1 MIILEGPDGAGKTTL
16 LRNLDLPQRP
26 RFATSDTGPLDNLYA
41 RVYRDFMEVF
51 ADAILLDKGPE
62 CGVYDRHSLISE
74 YIYGQIMPD
83 REVPPD
89 FLWPSAKYMLEQI
102 RKRSLLVLA
111 LPPLHV
117 VKENLHK
124 EVQLPGLHEQIFRIY
139 QAYQVFRITGWP
151 ERNLVVYDYTSPMS
165 VATTRARIHQHIT
178 EWNNQ

>member
-26 RFATSDTGPLDNLYA
+26 RFATSADGPLNNLYA
-41 RVYRDFMEVF
+41 RVYEDFMQVF
-51 ADAILLDKGPE
+51 GHENRVPE

-89 FLWPSAKYMLEQI
+89 FLWPSAKYMLEDI
-102 RKRSLLVLA
+102 RNRSLLVLA

-117 VKENLHK
+117 VRENLHK
-124 EVQLPGLHEQIFRIY
+124 EIQLPGLHEQIFRIY
-139 QAYQVFRITGWP
+139 QAYQVFRVTGWP

>member
-26 RFATSDTGPLDNLYA
+26 RFATSAGGPMNDLYA
-41 RVYRDFMEVF
+41 RVYADFMQVF
-51 ADAILLDKGPE
+51 RNDNRVPE

-89 FLWPSAKYMLEQI
+89 FLWPSAKYMLEEI
-102 RKRSLLVLA
+102 RKKALLVLA

-139 QAYQVFRITGWP
+139 QAYQVFRVTGWP
-151 ERNLVVYDYTSPMS
+151 ERNLIVYDYTSRVS
-165 VATTRARIHQHIT
+165 VATTRARINQHIT